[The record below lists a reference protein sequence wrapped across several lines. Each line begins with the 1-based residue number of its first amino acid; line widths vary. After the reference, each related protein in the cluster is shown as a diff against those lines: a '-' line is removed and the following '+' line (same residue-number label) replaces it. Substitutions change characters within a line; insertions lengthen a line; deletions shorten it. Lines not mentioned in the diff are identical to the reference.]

1 MEIIEALK
9 ETLEELLKR
18 LEVPYTDMDIV
29 EDEKDTFLVNIKS
42 ENPNLLIGFRG
53 INIQAIQH
61 LLKVMAWKKCKT
73 ENFSITLDVD
83 DYRKRQEENM
93 IAMAQRKIEMARK
106 FHRPQR
112 LPPMSPYFR
121 RKIHLMCMGS
131 GYEDVE
137 TLSDGEGEMRHI
149 IIKPKY

>member
-1 MEIIEALK
+1 MEILEALK
-9 ETLEELLKR
+9 ETLEEILKR
-18 LEVPYTDMDIV
+18 IEIEYSNIEII
-29 EDEKDTFLVNIKS
+29 EDEKDTYLINIKS

-53 INIQAIQH
+53 TNIQAIQH
-61 LLKVMAWKKCKT
+61 LLKVMAWQKCKN

-83 DYRKRQEENM
+83 DYRKRQEEGM
-93 IAMAQRKIEMARK
+93 INMAQRKIEMARK
-106 FHRPQR
+106 FKRPQR

-149 IIKPKY
+149 IIKPKF